1 MTRCVYSILWSD
13 CLHVFPLFFHKGQM
27 TICVSSNIPCGKG
40 RDWMSLLLLQLCQ
53 NTMVC
58 LCADCSA
65 NWHRLWQNKFW
76 EPADSLHL
84 LLSLQTLASTAPR
97 HWSQLCQPSG
107 RKYHFLDLILVRN
120 LPVLLSSKS
129 TFRMW
134 LLYTDT
140 TAGCDISTCI
150 FFLLLYCHICNL
162 GSSPHKH
169 RNEINF
175 AVCT

>member
-1 MTRCVYSILWSD
+1 MKWRVYSILWSG
-13 CLHVFPLFFHKGQM
+13 CLHVFLLSFHKGQM

-53 NTMVC
+53 YTMVC

-65 NWHRLWQNKFW
+65 NWHRLWQNQFW

-84 LLSLQTLASTAPR
+84 LLSWQTLASTAAR

-107 RKYHFLDLILVRN
+107 RKYHFLDLILVYCIAVEQVN
-120 LPVLLSSKS
+120 IPDV
-129 TFRMW
+129 
-134 LLYTDT
+134 
-140 TAGCDISTCI
+140 ADIHRHNCWSWYFYMY
-150 FFLLLYCHICNL
+150 FFLPIIL
-162 GSSPHKH
+162 PHLWFRQFTNKH

-175 AVCT
+175 AVGT